1 MPGMLLAAA
10 RHLATALFPAL
21 CPGCTNAPGPDL
33 CPVCQARLPR
43 LRHPCPRCATP
54 RWHQDQPCPACARA
68 RHGRIAR
75 VHAPFAYVGLIRDLV
90 RTAKGADDNAA
101 IRCLA
106 RLLVATADL
115 APAGT
120 PTSVVCIPPAPGRR
134 SGPHLATALAR
145 SLAADRSLPLRPVLA
160 CRHLPA
166 EQHRLPLPRR
176 RHNVA
181 GLYRCRQG
189 LSGDLLLV
197 DDLLTSGATLAAAA
211 DALRAA
217 GAGRITACC
226 LARTPEAGEPPAL
239 IGDQEGDTHS
249 QTAIACNGEAPLG
262 I

>member
-1 MPGMLLAAA
+1 MSGLLITAA

-21 CPGCTNAPGPDL
+21 CPGCNDAPGPDL
-33 CPVCQARLPR
+33 CPACHARLPR

-54 RWHQDQPCPACARA
+54 RWHHDQPCPACARA
-68 RHGRIAR
+68 QLSRIAR

-106 RLLVATADL
+106 RLFVAADRP

-120 PTSVVCIPPAPGRR
+120 PTAVVCVPPAPGRR

-145 SLAADRSLPLRPVLA
+145 SLATDCGLPVRPVLA
-160 CRHLPA
+160 CRHLAA

-176 RHNVA
+176 RRNVA
-181 GLYRCRQG
+181 GLYRCRQRV
-189 LSGDLLLV
+189 SGDLLLV

-211 DALRAA
+211 RALQAA

-226 LARTPEAGEPPAL
+226 LARTPEAGEPPPQ
-239 IGDQEGDTHS
+239 ISGQEDDAQR
-249 QTAIACNGEAPLG
+249 QTDIACNAHPPAG